1 MKITVE
7 RIKEIIKEEH
17 EKLYSTEIAD
27 ELDSEN
33 FKAAETIIL
42 TSVRD
47 LIRDGAN
54 TEQMDRLVQGIE
66 AAIQYGFAGKRMLPK
81 G

>member
-1 MKITVE
+1 MKITIE

-17 EKLYSTEIAD
+17 EKLYSNEFAD

-33 FKAAETIIL
+33 FKAAELIVL
-42 TSVRD
+42 TAVRD
-47 LIRDGAN
+47 LIRDGASE
-54 TEQMDRLVQGIE
+54 EQMRRLVSAVEASIE
-66 AAIQYGFAGKRMLPK
+66 YGLAGK